1 MSQST
6 EDVASARAAAISH
19 VMRTEAAFE
28 NKPNHMRHVEN
39 QINYTDAQCTATE
52 QRVKAWVSSEVPKM
66 VQLALKDPKNHATIE
81 AKVDEKSL
89 SEAKRKITDMIKSI
103 FH

>member
-1 MSQST
+1 MSLST
-6 EDVASARAAAISH
+6 ADIASGRAATISH

-39 QINYTDAQCTATE
+39 QINYTDAQCAATE
-52 QRVKAWVSSEVPKM
+52 LRMKAWVAAEVPKI
-66 VQLALKDPKNHATIE
+66 VQRALKDPKNQATIE

>member
-1 MSQST
+1 MGLST
-6 EDVASARAAAISH
+6 ADIASDRAAVISH
-19 VMRTEAAFE
+19 VMRTEAQLE
-28 NKPNHMRHVEN
+28 NQPNHMRHVEN
-39 QINYTDAQCTATE
+39 QIRYTDAQCAATE
-52 QRVKAWVSSEVPKM
+52 LRMKAWVAAEVPKI
-66 VQLALKDPKNHATIE
+66 VQRVLKDPKNQATIE

>member
-1 MSQST
+1 MSLST
-6 EDVASARAAAISH
+6 ADIASGRAATISH

-39 QINYTDAQCTATE
+39 QIRYTDAQCAATE
-52 QRVKAWVSSEVPKM
+52 LRIKAWVASEVPKI
-66 VQLALKDPKNHATIE
+66 VQRVLKDPKNQATIE
-81 AKVDEKSL
+81 AKIDEKSL
-89 SEAKRKITDMIKSI
+89 AEAQKKITDMIKSI